1 MRTYDISPL
10 SDEGMSALLWGFGA
24 GTARLKSPLIV
35 CRTSRLEK
43 AYTLREVQA
52 LRGQVTLL
60 LPRRRP
66 SVLRF
71 HHLHQRPVASLN
83 QRLRLF
89 RPLGGGI
96 GIVILRHEFS
106 LTQAAKEAERE

>member
-60 LPRRRP
+60 WAWPGQWRTEVFHTTARHVQRAWDDRRR
-66 SVLRF
+66 
-71 HHLHQRPVASLN
+71 
-83 QRLRLF
+83 
-89 RPLGGGI
+89 
-96 GIVILRHEFS
+96 
-106 LTQAAKEAERE
+106 